1 MILRHV
7 GIVTK
12 NLPKALSFWGDLG
25 FALRLAIEE
34 DTTYISSLIGKKIE
48 GLKTFKLSSGSGCEI
63 ELLNYSP
70 EASKEEQDFM
80 FFGLNHVA
88 ITVPDIRQL
97 DTIVTKHGFKMLSN
111 SIQQPKGAKVKVCYY
126 KIHDGVLLEAVQ
138 EL

>member
-12 NLPKALSFWGDLG
+12 NLPKAISFWGDLG
-25 FALRLAIEE
+25 FAPRLAIQE
-34 DTTYISSLIGKKIE
+34 DPVYISSLIGKKIE
-48 GLKTFKLSSGSGCEI
+48 GLKTYKLSSESGCEI
-63 ELLNYSP
+63 ELLSYSP
-70 EASKEEQDFM
+70 SPSGEEQNFM

-88 ITVPDIRQL
+88 ITVPDIREL
-97 DTIVTKHGFKMLSN
+97 DMKVTKHGFKMLSS
-111 SIQQPKGAKVKVCYY
+111 SIQEPKGAKVKVCYY